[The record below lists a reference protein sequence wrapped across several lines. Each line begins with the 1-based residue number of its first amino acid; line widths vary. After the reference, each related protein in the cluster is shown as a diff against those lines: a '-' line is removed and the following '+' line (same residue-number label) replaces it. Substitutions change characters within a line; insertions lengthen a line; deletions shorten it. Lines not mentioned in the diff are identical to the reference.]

1 MGTSNKHGGILRPG
15 YQVKVDDDVTLNYPV
30 EQEEEQNDAIRVE
43 RTAPTSTGNNMSL
56 LVQGLHSNAGSVL
69 SAINVNNTIVGQGV
83 VNADGQCGLAIW
95 GDDLTT
101 ESKDGLSDGESFSLR
116 MGDDV
121 IAPTVYHSGS
131 DLIFETDGLIV
142 IDAERQVSI
151 PSEYYLSAAYPNPF
165 NNRTTLRYGLPEA
178 GQVEINVYDISGRL
192 VKELG
197 GFEKVAGNHTI
208 ELNASDMGSG
218 LFIVRFEVNG
228 FSSVQKIVLMK

>member
-1 MGTSNKHGGILRPG
+1 
-15 YQVKVDDDVTLNYPV
+15 
-30 EQEEEQNDAIRVE
+30 
-43 RTAPTSTGNNMSL
+43 
-56 LVQGLHSNAGSVL
+56 
-69 SAINVNNTIVGQGV
+69 
-83 VNADGQCGLAIW
+83 
-95 GDDLTT
+95 
-101 ESKDGLSDGESFSLR
+101 

-197 GFEKVAGNHTI
+197 GYEKVAGNHTI

-218 LFIVRFEVNG
+218 LFIVRVKVNG